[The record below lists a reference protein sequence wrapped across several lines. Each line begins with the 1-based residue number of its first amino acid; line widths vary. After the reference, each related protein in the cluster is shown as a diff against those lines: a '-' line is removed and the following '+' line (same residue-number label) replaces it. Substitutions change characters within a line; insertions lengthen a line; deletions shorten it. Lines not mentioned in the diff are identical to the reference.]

1 MNTDVFGPV
10 TAGCC
15 RCTIECRDQLLSVRL
30 SGEIDQAGAAVL
42 REKID
47 QAAESCL
54 PQTLMLD
61 FSGVTFMDSS
71 GIALLLRLHRALA
84 LTGGKLQVV
93 QVPRQPAKVLKA
105 AGLGR
110 LFSISYADG

>member
-1 MNTDVFGPV
+1 MERGHGAMAVD
-10 TAGCC
+10 C
-15 RCTIECRDQLLSVRL
+15 RIERERMYFRL
-30 SGEIDQAGAAVL
+30 TGEIDHHRAGEL
-42 REKID
+42 IR
-47 QAAESCL
+47 QLES
-54 PQTLMLD
+54 PRVVELD
-61 FSGVTFMDSS
+61 LSGVTFMDSS